1 MVAEYDG
8 AGAILHRYV
17 HGSNASADDPLLEY
31 SGAGLAGKK
40 WLHADRLGSIVAA
53 TDGAGGNPAINSY
66 DEYGIPGPAN
76 SGRFQYTGQAWLP
89 ELGMYYYKARIYS
102 PTLGRFLQ
110 TDRIGYQG
118 GLNLY
123 AYVDDDPINKTDPD
137 GLLPP
142 ENLDPKKDW
151 ATQTGKMMERAAN
164 SPPVNPVGDGKQAAG
179 AAKDMATNYVKMRT
193 ANTEGADKY
202 YHCKANCQASARGP
216 VGEATAR
223 SVSNSR
229 EAADRAKGDPAAAS
243 ASDQRANEIGRQA
256 GRNARQ
262 VGGDTDA
269 VCRAR
274 CGQLGPSR
282 PPPEQQSRVQS
293 VLDEWLD

>member
-89 ELGMYYYKARIYS
+89 ELGMYHYKARIYS

-110 TDRIGYQG
+110 TDPVGYG
-118 GLNLY
+118 SHMNVY
-123 AYVDDDPINKTDPD
+123 AYVGNDPINATDPT
-137 GLLPP
+137 GLAT
-142 ENLDPKKDW
+142 EEEIKKAGGSASESLFG
-151 ATQTGKMMERAAN
+151 ATGSNGIVSYERLNQSSQTSDSGR
-164 SPPVNPVGDGKQAAG
+164 G
-179 AAKDMATNYVKMRT
+179 AAAPGLIAMGHPHGPGSGREYPGIADPGNVLLFGVPSVYSQGVNSNALGWNGTQFTLSNV
-193 ANTEGADKY
+193 EGASPNY
-202 YHCKANCQASARGP
+202 
-216 VGEATAR
+216 
-223 SVSNSR
+223 
-229 EAADRAKGDPAAAS
+229 
-243 ASDQRANEIGRQA
+243 IGAPQWIR
-256 GRNARQ
+256 
-262 VGGDTDA
+262 DTFE
-269 VCRAR
+269 
-274 CGQLGPSR
+274 P
-282 PPPEQQSRVQS
+282 
-293 VLDEWLD
+293 W